1 MAQEPEHSER
11 RYGWSHWYWLLVL
24 PFIATLWVP
33 FYNAVEPM
41 WLGIPLFYW
50 WQFLWILISAA
61 LTAIC
66 YFATE

>member
-33 FYNAVEPM
+33 FYNAIEPM
-41 WLGIPLFYW
+41 WLGIPMFYW
-50 WQFLWILISAA
+50 WQFVWILISAI